1 MESFSKDFELFYFFY
16 TILLD
21 IHVEHRFRTDLLS
34 DHICRKVRAA
44 NFIIEVTILFHRRN
58 SAQEK
63 WTFALIYFKVLLR
76 LLALVSLSLAEA
88 VEFIITT
95 SEHITIGERIFACM
109 LDWHKLWS
117 SKGVFAHKL
126 FAFISPE

>member
-1 MESFSKDFELFYFFY
+1 M
-16 TILLD
+16 
-21 IHVEHRFRTDLLS
+21 
-34 DHICRKVRAA
+34 
-44 NFIIEVTILFHRRN
+44 
-58 SAQEK
+58 
-63 WTFALIYFKVLLR
+63 R

-109 LDWHKLWS
+109 LDGHKLWS

>member
-1 MESFSKDFELFYFFY
+1 MLC
-16 TILLD
+16 
-21 IHVEHRFRTDLLS
+21 

-63 WTFALIYFKVLLR
+63 WTFVLIYFKVFLR
-76 LLALVSLSLAEA
+76 LLALVSPSLAEA
-88 VEFIITT
+88 VEFIITS
-95 SEHITIGERIFACM
+95 SEHIAIGERIFACM

-126 FAFISPE
+126 FAFVSPE